1 MFSGLSRSSS
11 IHYFCPVKE
20 EIYKRLFDM
29 LSDSK
34 MHLVEKNAAR
44 RTRHLTVAVENLYQ
58 SHNTSAVIRNCDCF
72 GLQDVYVIAK
82 HKFKLNR
89 DVAMGATKWITEFR
103 YQQGESEKCLSDI
116 KAKGY
121 KIVATSPAAEQSI
134 FDLDVKEPICLLFG
148 TEKYGLSDAAF
159 AQADETVHIPMF
171 GFTESFNISVSVALC
186 LQVLRQKMEREVEN
200 WALSPEEQLDLKLD
214 WCKKILK
221 NGDAVYEVVQ
231 RLVEQEYVRK

>member
-1 MFSGLSRSSS
+1 
-11 IHYFCPVKE
+11 
-20 EIYKRLFDM
+20 M

-34 MHLVEKNAAR
+34 MYLVEKNVAR

-89 DVAMGATKWITEFR
+89 DVAMGATKWITEHR
-103 YQQGESEKCLSDI
+103 YAQGESQLCLNDI

-121 KIVATSPAAEQSI
+121 KIVATSPNAEKSI
-134 FDLDVKEPICLLFG
+134 FDLDVMRPTCLLFG
-148 TEKYGLSDAAF
+148 TEKYGLTNDAF
-159 AQADETVHIPMF
+159 AMADETVNIPMF

-186 LQVLRQKMEREVEN
+186 LQVLRQKMELQVEN
-200 WALSPEEQLDLKLD
+200 WRLTEEEQLDLKLD
-214 WCKKILK
+214 WCRKILK
-221 NGDAVYEVVQ
+221 NGDAVYEVVS
-231 RLVEQEYVRK
+231 RSIEEQKLNS